1 LRCEILGTEAYCR
14 ISPLDRDPTALV
26 IATTAPPKS
35 SVSRSPYTSA
45 MPLGNILMLAVGI
58 VLLAGGAELL
68 VRGASR
74 LALSLGMSPLVVGLT
89 VVGYGTSAPEIAVS
103 LSAALE
109 GRADMAMG
117 NVVGSNIVNILLIL
131 GASAVMAPL
140 IIAKR
145 LVRVEVPLMIFVS
158 IACFIMARD
167 GRISRLDGA
176 VLVAGAVTYSVFV
189 IATSRNEAA
198 TVAESVPVGR
208 RVRTGT
214 IDAGFI
220 VAGIALLVYGADLL
234 VASATQIAKLL
245 GVSDMIIGLTVVAVG
260 TSLPELATSLMAAF
274 RGQREIAA
282 GNVIGSNLFNILLV
296 LGATASIAPNG
307 VRVAPAII
315 AFDLPVM
322 VAVAI
327 ACFPIFLRGHVI
339 ARWEGAI
346 FLFYFAAYLTYL
358 ALASAWHDA
367 LPRFSFAMMF
377 FVIPLTVITLGVICV
392 RNLRGLPRAANDSS
406 T

>member
-1 LRCEILGTEAYCR
+1 
-14 ISPLDRDPTALV
+14 
-26 IATTAPPKS
+26 
-35 SVSRSPYTSA
+35 
-45 MPLGNILMLAVGI
+45 MPLGNILLLAVGI
-58 VLLAGGAELL
+58 LLLAGGAELL

-103 LSAALE
+103 LNAALV

-140 IIAKR
+140 IIARR
-145 LVRVEVPLMIFVS
+145 LVRVDVPLMIFVS

-167 GRISRLDGA
+167 GSISRLDGA
-176 VLVAGAVTYSVFV
+176 LLVAGAITYSVFA

-198 TVAESVPVGR
+198 TATERVPVR
-208 RVRTGT
+208 RRMRAGA

-296 LGATASIAPNG
+296 LGATAAIAPNG

-392 RNLRGLPRAANDSS
+392 RNFRGVPRAANVSGA
-406 T
+406 